1 MNSVYMDLQI
11 TELVKM
17 ESCTETDFAN
27 SVMDYA
33 ALLEVQT
40 TLCSKTQVV

>member
-1 MNSVYMDLQI
+1 MNSVYMDHQI

-27 SVMDYA
+27 SVMDYKA
-33 ALLEVQT
+33 CLKVKI
-40 TLCSKTQVV
+40 TLCNET